1 MLKRA
6 GLHPPSGTLSGRVKI
21 EKQAPEQRKSKS
33 CCGVKLS
40 YRSNLISG
48 WNFMPQVDSQFSLSL
63 RASDK
68 GNKGATEVKSG
79 LT

>member
-6 GLHPPSGTLSGRVKI
+6 GLHPPSVTLSGRVKI
-21 EKQAPEQRKSKS
+21 EKQAPEQRKRKSKS

-48 WNFMPQVDSQFSLSL
+48 
-63 RASDK
+63 
-68 GNKGATEVKSG
+68 
-79 LT
+79 

>member
-6 GLHPPSGTLSGRVKI
+6 GLHPPLATLSGRVKI

-40 YRSNLISG
+40 YRAGQI
-48 WNFMPQVDSQFSLSL
+48 
-63 RASDK
+63 
-68 GNKGATEVKSG
+68 
-79 LT
+79 